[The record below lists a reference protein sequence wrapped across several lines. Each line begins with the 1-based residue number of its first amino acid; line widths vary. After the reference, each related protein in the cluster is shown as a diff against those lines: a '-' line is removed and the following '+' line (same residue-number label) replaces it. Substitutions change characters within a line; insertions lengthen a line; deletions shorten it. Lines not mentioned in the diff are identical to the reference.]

1 MEVSNVSEKNMD
13 INERLQQEQ
22 LGNGTPKINPD
33 EQSRYLGTFRER
45 VIVAVKVSQLG
56 STAIQSAFATSLKS
70 HSIGKVLIDQNLAGD
85 YFAKYVGLATQ
96 SKHPFT
102 LLSDATKSHQQD
114 DLIAVL
120 LAANTAVNV
129 DNIYLG

>member
-1 MEVSNVSEKNMD
+1 MD

-102 LLSDATKSHQQD
+102 LLSDATKNHQQD
-114 DLIAVL
+114 DPIAVL

>member
-1 MEVSNVSEKNMD
+1 MD

-56 STAIQSAFATSLKS
+56 STAIQSAFAASLKS
-70 HSIGKVLIDQNLAGD
+70 HSIGKVLIDQNLASD

-102 LLSDATKSHQQD
+102 LLSDATKSRQQD
-114 DLIAVL
+114 DPIAVL

>member
-1 MEVSNVSEKNMD
+1 MNL
-13 INERLQQEQ
+13 NERLQQEQ

-56 STAIQSAFATSLKS
+56 NSDIQSAFAASLKS
-70 HSIGKVLIDQNLAGD
+70 HSIGKVLIDQNLAAN
-85 YFAKYVGLATQ
+85 YFTTYVGLATQ

-102 LLSDATKSHQQD
+102 LLSDTTKHHHQD
-114 DLIAVL
+114 DPIAVL

>member
-70 HSIGKVLIDQNLAGD
+70 HIIGKVLIDQNLAGD

-114 DLIAVL
+114 DPIAVL

>member
-1 MEVSNVSEKNMD
+1 MD

-85 YFAKYVGLATQ
+85 YFAEYVGLATQ

-114 DLIAVL
+114 DPIAVL

>member
-1 MEVSNVSEKNMD
+1 MD

-102 LLSDATKSHQQD
+102 LLSAATKSHQQD
-114 DLIAVL
+114 DPIAVL